1 MKTTKTVEKVDAI
14 DLSARLLT
22 AYFISVL
29 IAFVMIAII
38 NQLAKSGMWNEID
51 YNVWLLALF
60 MIVSPIKVTFSK
72 KVG

>member
-38 NQLAKSGMWNEID
+38 NQLAKYGIWNEID